1 MKPPISYR
9 REIPLFYE
17 KTEAEYRKDPYER
30 YDESVVKQS
39 VLHLADEVWGEYPV
53 QAVFDF
59 AESHCLNLSGQN
71 ILELG
76 CGVGR
81 WIGTL
86 AQRYPEANCWGIDY
100 SYQML
105 RRAREFWMEGKEIL
119 MDLTR
124 RGFAECLNVRGHQ
137 LPNLQLGLAKA
148 ENLPFANDS
157 QNLVLNS
164 FLLDRLENPI
174 QGLSEMHR
182 VLKPNGKLVLISP
195 LNFYKAAHWEA
206 FYPPVKLS
214 FLLAK
219 IGFDILDWQE
229 NIIIQEPLDF
239 HGNAVTWKCLGIVA
253 VKRANS

>member
-9 REIPLFYE
+9 RNIPLFYE
-17 KTEAEYRKDPYER
+17 KTEAEYRKDSYER

-39 VLHLADEVWGEYPV
+39 VLHLADDVWGAYPV

-59 AESHCLNLSGQN
+59 AEGHCLHLSGQN
-71 ILELG
+71 VLELG

-86 AQRYPEANCWGIDY
+86 AQRYPKANCWGIDY

-105 RRAREFWMEGKEIL
+105 RRAREFWIEGKEIL

-124 RGFAECLNVRGHQ
+124 RGFTQRLIVRGHQ
-137 LPNLQLGLAKA
+137 LQNLQLGLAKA
-148 ENLPFANDS
+148 EGLPFADES
-157 QNLVLNS
+157 QDLVLNS
-164 FLLDRLENPI
+164 YLLDRLEEPT
-174 QGLSEMHR
+174 QGLLEMHR
-182 VLKPNGKLVLISP
+182 VLKPNGKLVLITP
-195 LNFYKAAHWEA
+195 LNFYKASHWET
-206 FYPPVKLS
+206 FYPPVKIS

-253 VKRANS
+253 VKKG